1 MGCKLAGNAMRR
13 VASAFALSASSKVP
27 SGHTFD
33 TRTLFH
39 SASWGK
45 PRFGTFTAYQA
56 WILLASDCD
65 FSTTHC
71 RRHDLA

>member
-45 PRFGTFTAYQA
+45 PRFWDFHSISGMD
-56 WILLASDCD
+56 IAS
-65 FSTTHC
+65 FRLRFFHNA
-71 RRHDLA
+71 L

>member
-39 SASWGK
+39 GASWEK
-45 PRFGTFTAYQA
+45 PRFGTITAYQA
-56 WILLASDCD
+56 WILLCLDCD
-65 FSTTHC
+65 FSRTHY